1 MNDFLARLQNGGLLF
16 DGSMGALIEA
26 RGVTTNCPA
35 LLNAENPALIRAI
48 HQDYRAAGA
57 DVSIANTFGANP
69 IKLRALGLENRLDEL
84 IEKGEK
90 ADLDQI
96 EKDIII
102 RDKQDMEREIAPLKQ
117 AEDAVLVDSSDM
129 TIEEVVDCIMK
140 EFEKVK

>member
-84 IEKGEK
+84 IEKGVTVGAHHQPEYT
-90 ADLDQI
+90 AQHGGEQSAQFIVPD
-96 EKDIII
+96 
-102 RDKQDMEREIAPLKQ
+102 
-117 AEDAVLVDSSDM
+117 AEHHDVASP
-129 TIEEVVDCIMK
+129 
-140 EFEKVK
+140 